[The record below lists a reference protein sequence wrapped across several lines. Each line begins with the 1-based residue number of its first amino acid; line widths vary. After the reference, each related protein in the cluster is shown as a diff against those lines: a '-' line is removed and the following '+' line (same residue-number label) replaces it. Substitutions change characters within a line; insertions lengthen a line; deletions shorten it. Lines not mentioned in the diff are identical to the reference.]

1 MELYN
6 KKSLGQNF
14 LKSKGAVHEIVMAGR
29 ITSNDTILEI
39 GPGKGILT
47 EQLLQTGAK
56 VIAIEKGDRLIGFLQ
71 EKFAEYIKKD
81 KFELIHADILDFSPS
96 SNKLTP
102 NSYKLIANIPYYITG
117 EVIRQFLTNTAQPQ
131 LMVLMVQK
139 EVAQRIC
146 TKDGK
151 ESILSISVKA
161 YGNPKYIGTI
171 KAKFFSPIPK
181 VDSAIL
187 LIDDISKNFFDKI
200 DTAKGGIDEKRF
212 FDVIKAGFA
221 HKRKFVIN
229 NLEAI
234 SEKQK
239 ITAIF
244 NKLSIPL
251 TARAETVILAQWK
264 EIILNILST

>member
-1 MELYN
+1 MQFHS

-14 LKSKGAVHEIVMAGR
+14 LKSKGAVREIVTAGR

-56 VIAIEKGDRLIGFLQ
+56 VIAVEKDDRLIGFLQ
-71 EKFAEYIKKD
+71 EKYANFITKG
-81 KFELIHADILDFSPS
+81 KFQLVHSDILEFNANSYF
-96 SNKLTP
+96 LTP
-102 NSYKLIANIPYYITG
+102 SSYKLVANIPYYITG
-117 EVIRQFLTNTAQPQ
+117 EVIRQFLTNISQPQ

-146 TKDGK
+146 TKDDRD
-151 ESILSISVKA
+151 SILSISVKA
-161 YGNPKYIGTI
+161 YGNPKYIGTV

-187 LIDDISKNFFDKI
+187 LIDNISKNFFDKI
-200 DTAKGGIDEKRF
+200 DEKRF
-212 FDVIKAGFA
+212 FDVVKAGFA

-229 NLEAI
+229 NLEVI

-251 TARAETVILAQWK
+251 TSRAETVTLAQWK
-264 EIILNILST
+264 EIVLNILST

>member
-1 MELYN
+1 MQKIHA

-14 LKSKGAVHEIVMAGR
+14 LKSKGAVREIVTAGR

-47 EQLLQTGAK
+47 KQLLQTGAK
-56 VIAIEKGDRLIGFLQ
+56 VIAVEKDDRLIEFLQ
-71 EKFAEYIKKD
+71 EKFANFITQG
-81 KFELIHADILDFSPS
+81 KFQLVHSDILEFDPTSPDA
-96 SNKLTP
+96 LGLG
-102 NSYKLIANIPYYITG
+102 YKLVANIPYYITG
-117 EVIRQFLTNTAQPQ
+117 EVIRQFLTNTAQPK

-146 TKDGK
+146 AKNEK

-161 YGNPKYIGTI
+161 YGNPKYIDTV

-187 LIDDISKNFFDKI
+187 LIDDISKSFFDN
-200 DTAKGGIDEKRF
+200 IDEKKF

-229 NLEAI
+229 NLEAV

-239 ITAIF
+239 ISATF

-251 TARAETVILAQWK
+251 NTRAETVTLTQWK